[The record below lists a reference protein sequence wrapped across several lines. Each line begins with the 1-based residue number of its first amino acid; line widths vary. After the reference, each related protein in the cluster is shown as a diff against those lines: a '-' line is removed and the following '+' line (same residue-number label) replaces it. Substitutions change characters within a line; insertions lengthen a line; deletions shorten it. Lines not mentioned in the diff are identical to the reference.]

1 MISRIKHWFS
11 SWLAFALAPLV
22 FAWAMVFPWLR
33 SIKSR
38 AMFWLAFVLAPVLSA
53 GPAVASTQSGTE
65 FQSLYDKVL
74 DYVQGIPGI
83 ITAIVILVFGIWR
96 SFFSGAG
103 PLYFMGSVLAA
114 AAIFIIPTVASGM
127 GGAIF

>member
-1 MISRIKHWFS
+1 MIKRIKSFKR
-11 SWLAFALAPLV
+11 WLL
-22 FAWAMVFPWLR
+22 
-33 SIKSR
+33 
-38 AMFWLAFVLAPVLSA
+38 FWLAFVLAPVLSA

>member
-1 MISRIKHWFS
+1 MIRRIRALKR
-11 SWLAFALAPLV
+11 WLL
-22 FAWAMVFPWLR
+22 
-33 SIKSR
+33 
-38 AMFWLAFVLAPVLSA
+38 FWMAFVLAPVLAA
-53 GPAVASTQSGTE
+53 GPAVASTSSGTE
-65 FQSLYDKVL
+65 FQTLYDKVL

-83 ITAIVILVFGIWR
+83 ITAIIILVFGIWR

-114 AAIFIIPTVASGM
+114 AAIFIIPTIASGM